1 MYQVYFSYNDE
12 QVRVWLA
19 EFKTMAKAKAYIK
32 SIMNKN
38 GGIDFGQGYHVEY
51 VATN

>member
-19 EFKTMAKAKAYIK
+19 EFRTMAKAKAYIK
-32 SIMNKN
+32 HLIDKN
-38 GGIDFGQGYHVEY
+38 SGIHDEQGYHVEY
-51 VATN
+51 TM